1 MFPRTR
7 MILFLWRRLLEF
19 ARVEALSPPTH
30 QSMCFCV
37 PLIMCRKL
45 ILFLIDSLAQSSVAL
60 VPDFDDAANN
70 SPMTLLKSH
79 VENLKPLGFVRV
91 DLNEL
96 LVIYDGMRWTLF
108 WKCVWI
114 DVKLQF

>member
-1 MFPRTR
+1 
-7 MILFLWRRLLEF
+7 
-19 ARVEALSPPTH
+19 
-30 QSMCFCV
+30 
-37 PLIMCRKL
+37 MCRKL